1 MKAINYE
8 DIMMQ
13 RAMDIFAEEGKGEKI
28 MNGDGILKDN
38 KTLVQ
43 NKMSWDFIADEWFG
57 STALPTYGPTLPK
70 EDTLNLFDSLDN
82 KKVLEIGCGSGNSL
96 LYTAGKGAKE
106 LWGLDLSSK
115 QIENARKL
123 LWENNINANLFVSPM
138 EDNPG
143 IPENYFDYVYS
154 IYAFGWTT
162 DLKQSIELVHKY
174 LKKSGVF
181 IFSWDNP
188 LMQCI
193 KAEDNKYTI
202 CRSYLDEAN
211 IDFAKC
217 NQAMKVK
224 NWKLSSYIN
233 ELASAGFKIEK
244 LIEETDEEILNQEHE
259 FTQKYYSKHKAKLIN
274 TSFIIKAIK
283 L

>member
-1 MKAINYE
+1 
-8 DIMMQ
+8 
-13 RAMDIFAEEGKGEKI
+13 
-28 MNGDGILKDN
+28 LKDN
-38 KTLVQ
+38 KILFQ
-43 NKMSWDFIADEWFG
+43 NKLSWDFIADEWFG

-70 EDTLNLFDSLDN
+70 EDTLNLFDLLDN
-82 KKVLEIGCGSGNSL
+82 KKVLDIGCGSGHSL
-96 LYTAGKGAKE
+96 LYTAKRGAKE

-123 LWENNINANLFVSPM
+123 LMENNINANLFVSPM

-143 IPENYFDYVYS
+143 IPKNYFDYVYS
-154 IYAFGWTT
+154 IYAFGWST
-162 DLKQSIELVHKY
+162 DLRQSIDLVHKY

-193 KAEDNKYTI
+193 EAEDNKYTI
-202 CRSYLDEAN
+202 SRSYLDEAT
-211 IDFAKC
+211 IDLTKG
-217 NQAMKVK
+217 NQIMKLK

-233 ELASAGFKIEK
+233 ELASAGFKIDK
-244 LIEETDEEILNQEHE
+244 LIEETDKDILTQEHD
-259 FTQKYYSKHKAKLIN
+259 FSLKYYSKHKAKLIN

>member
-1 MKAINYE
+1 MKE
-8 DIMMQ
+8 D
-13 RAMDIFAEEGKGEKI
+13 KI
-28 MNGDGILKDN
+28 
-38 KTLVQ
+38 LVQ

-57 STALPTYGPTLPK
+57 STSLPTYGPTLPQ
-70 EDTLNLFDSLDN
+70 EDTLNLFNLLDN
-82 KKVLEIGCGSGNSL
+82 KKVLDIGCGSGHSL
-96 LYTAGKGAKE
+96 LYTAKRGAKE

-123 LWENNINANLFVSPM
+123 LSENNINANLFVSPM

-143 IPENYFDYVYS
+143 IPENYFDCVYS

-162 DLKQSIELVHKY
+162 DLKQSIDLVHKY

-193 KAEDNKYTI
+193 EAEDNKYTI
-202 CRSYLDEAN
+202 SRSYLDEAT
-211 IDFAKC
+211 IDLAKG
-217 NQAMKVK
+217 NQAMKIK

-233 ELASAGFKIEK
+233 ELASAGFKIDK
-244 LIEETDEEILNQEHE
+244 LIEETDKDILNQEHD
-259 FTQKYYSKHKAKLIN
+259 FTLKYYSKHKAKLIN

>member
-1 MKAINYE
+1 MI
-8 DIMMQ
+8 
-13 RAMDIFAEEGKGEKI
+13 
-28 MNGDGILKDN
+28 DN
-38 KTLVQ
+38 KILIQ
-43 NKMSWDFIADEWFG
+43 NKIGWDFIADEWFG
-57 STALPTYGPTLPK
+57 STSLPTYGPTLPK
-70 EDTLNLFDSLDN
+70 EDTLKLFDFVDN
-82 KKVLEIGCGSGNSL
+82 KKVLDIGCGSGHSL
-96 LYTAGKGAKE
+96 LYTAKRGAEE

-123 LWENNINANLFVSPM
+123 LLENDINANLFVSPM
-138 EDNPG
+138 EGNPG

-162 DLKQSIELVHKY
+162 DLKQSIDLVHRY

-193 KAEDNKYTI
+193 EVEGNKYTI
-202 CRSYLDEAN
+202 SRSYLDEAT
-211 IDFAKC
+211 IDLEKG
-217 NQAMKVK
+217 NQTMKLK

-233 ELASAGFKIEK
+233 ELASAGFKIDK
-244 LIEETDEEILNQEHE
+244 LIEETDKDILTKEQD
-259 FTQKYYSKHKAKLIN
+259 FSPKYYSKHKAKLIN

>member
-1 MKAINYE
+1 
-8 DIMMQ
+8 
-13 RAMDIFAEEGKGEKI
+13 MDGEGV
-28 MNGDGILKDN
+28 MKDN
-38 KTLVQ
+38 NVLVQ
-43 NKMSWDFIADEWFG
+43 NKLSWDSIADEWFG
-57 STALPTYGPTLPK
+57 STSLPTYGPTLPN
-70 EDTLNLFDSLDN
+70 EDTLNLFGLLDN
-82 KKVLEIGCGSGNSL
+82 KRVLDIGCGSGHSL
-96 LYTAGKGAKE
+96 LYTAERGAKE

-115 QIENARKL
+115 QIENAGKL
-123 LWENNINANLFVSPM
+123 LSENNINTNLFTSPM

-143 IPENYFDYVYS
+143 IPENYFDFVYS

-162 DLKQSIELVHKY
+162 DLKLSIDLVHKY

-193 KAEDNKYTI
+193 KTDGNKYTI
-202 CRSYLDEAN
+202 SRSYLEEAN
-211 IDFAKC
+211 IDIVKG
-217 NQAMKVK
+217 NQALKIK

-233 ELASAGFKIEK
+233 ELASAGFKIDK
-244 LIEETDEEILNQEHE
+244 LVEETDKDILTQEHE
-259 FTQKYYSKHKAKLIN
+259 FSLKYYSKHKAKLIN

>member
-1 MKAINYE
+1 M
-8 DIMMQ
+8 
-13 RAMDIFAEEGKGEKI
+13 
-28 MNGDGILKDN
+28 KDN
-38 KTLVQ
+38 EILAQ
-43 NKMSWDFIADEWFG
+43 NKVSWDSIADDWFG

-70 EDTLNLFDSLDN
+70 EDTLNLFNIIDN
-82 KKVLEIGCGSGNSL
+82 KKVLDIGCGSGHSL
-96 LYTAGKGAKE
+96 LYTAKQGAKE

-123 LWENNINANLFVSPM
+123 LSENNINANLFISPM

-143 IPENYFDYVYS
+143 IPESYFDFVYS

-162 DLKQSIELVHKY
+162 DLKQSIGLVHKY
-174 LKKSGVF
+174 LKKAGIF

-193 KAEDNKYTI
+193 EAEDNKYTI
-202 CRSYLDEAN
+202 FRSYLDEAT
-211 IDFAKC
+211 IDLTKG
-217 NQAMKVK
+217 NQSMKLK
-224 NWKLSSYIN
+224 NWKLSSYVN
-233 ELASAGFKIEK
+233 ELASAGFKIDK
-244 LIEETDEEILNQEHE
+244 LIEETDKDILNKEQD
-259 FTQKYYSKHKAKLIN
+259 FTTKYYSKHKAKLIN

>member
-1 MKAINYE
+1 M
-8 DIMMQ
+8 
-13 RAMDIFAEEGKGEKI
+13 
-28 MNGDGILKDN
+28 KDN
-38 KTLVQ
+38 RILAQ
-43 NKMSWDFIADEWFG
+43 NKIGWDYIADEWFG

-70 EDTLNLFDSLDN
+70 EDTLNLFNSLNN
-82 KKVLEIGCGSGNSL
+82 KNVLDIGCGSGHSL
-96 LYTAGKGAKE
+96 LYIAKRGAKE

-123 LWENNINANLFVSPM
+123 LVGNNVNANLYVSPM

-143 IPENYFDYVYS
+143 IPENYFDFVYS

-162 DLKQSIELVHKY
+162 DLKKSIDLIHKY

-193 KAEDNKYTI
+193 ETEDNKYVI
-202 CRSYLDEAN
+202 CRSYLDETT
-211 IDFAKC
+211 IDLTKGS
-217 NQAMKVK
+217 QLMTLK

-233 ELASAGFKIEK
+233 ELASAGFKIDR
-244 LIEETDEEILNQEHE
+244 LVEETDKDIISQEHE
-259 FTQKYYSKHKAKLIN
+259 FSSKYYSKHKAKLIN
-274 TSFIIKAIK
+274 TSFIVKAIK

>member
-1 MKAINYE
+1 
-8 DIMMQ
+8 
-13 RAMDIFAEEGKGEKI
+13 MDIFSEEGKGEKI

-38 KTLVQ
+38 KILVQ

-82 KKVLEIGCGSGNSL
+82 KKVLEIGCGSGHSL
-96 LYTAGKGAKE
+96 LYTAGQGAKE

-123 LWENNINANLFVSPM
+123 LSENNISANLFVSPM
-138 EDNPG
+138 EENPG

-162 DLKQSIELVHKY
+162 DLKQSIDLVHKY

-193 KAEDNKYTI
+193 EAEDNKYTI

-233 ELASAGFKIEK
+233 GLASAGFKVEK
-244 LIEETDEEILNQEHE
+244 LIEETDEEILTQEQE

>member
-1 MKAINYE
+1 M
-8 DIMMQ
+8 
-13 RAMDIFAEEGKGEKI
+13 
-28 MNGDGILKDN
+28 KDN
-38 KTLVQ
+38 RVLAQ
-43 NKMSWDFIADEWFG
+43 NKTSWDFIADEWFG
-57 STALPTYGPTLPK
+57 ATSLPTYGPTLPY

-82 KKVLEIGCGSGNSL
+82 KKVLEIGCGSGHSL
-96 LYTAGKGAKE
+96 LYTAKQGAKE

-115 QIENARKL
+115 QIENAGKL
-123 LWENNINANLFVSPM
+123 LTENKVNANLFVSPM

-143 IPENYFDYVYS
+143 IPENYFDFVYS

-162 DLKQSIELVHKY
+162 DLRQSIDLVYKY
-174 LKKSGVF
+174 LKKSGAF

-193 KAEDNKYTI
+193 EAEGNKYTI
-202 CRSYLDEAN
+202 FRSYLDEAT
-211 IDFAKC
+211 IDLAKG
-217 NQAMKVK
+217 NQTMTIK

-233 ELASAGFKIEK
+233 ELAVAGFKIDK
-244 LIEETDEEILNQEHE
+244 LIEETDKDILTQEYD